1 MAKVKRERVVNKCT
15 TTTLLDIEFTSMT
28 EITRK
33 VCRKFI
39 NENLSYLVN
48 KDDVTM
54 DEISYIAKLNR
65 KLKGLNEYEK
75 MLRS

>member
-15 TTTLLDIEFTSMT
+15 STTLLDMEFTNMT

-33 VCRKFI
+33 VCRSFL
-39 NENLSYLVN
+39 NDNLNYLI
-48 KDDVTM
+48 KKEDLSM
-54 DEISYIAKLNR
+54 DEISYSVKLSR

-75 MLRS
+75 ELKK